1 MGGNALKVPTRRYER
16 TEFEEISKEL
26 LDTLSKTF
34 KRAEMPLYYKNKPS
48 FGDADILISTDGYNG
63 NIRDYITDTFKPN
76 EIVHNGN
83 CYSFDYKEIQVDLI
97 TVSGERFDTNIF
109 YLSFNDM
116 GNFIGK
122 IAHGFGLKYGQDGL
136 TYDHNFKGSNI
147 GRVFISKDYKKIFE
161 FLDLSYDRYLQ
172 GFDELVDIF
181 KFITASKYFNW
192 EYVQLENNNKINR
205 DRDKKR
211 KSYNAFLEYID
222 NNVRDDIHKYEY
234 FKDKSDYIP
243 MINEFFPEANLELEI
258 RRLEYEHCRSLYIK
272 AKFNGGDVMR
282 NYGFKGKELG
292 DVLTGFK
299 EFINNRFSNELAYD
313 KLMIINTKGII
324 YQFFEL
330 YLNTNNIKYEKN

>member
-1 MGGNALKVPTRRYER
+1 
-16 TEFEEISKEL
+16 
-26 LDTLSKTF
+26 
-34 KRAEMPLYYKNKPS
+34 
-48 FGDADILISTDGYNG
+48 
-63 NIRDYITDTFKPN
+63 
-76 EIVHNGN
+76 
-83 CYSFDYKEIQVDLI
+83 
-97 TVSGERFDTNIF
+97 
-109 YLSFNDM
+109 M

-313 KLMIINTKGII
+313 ELMIINTKGII